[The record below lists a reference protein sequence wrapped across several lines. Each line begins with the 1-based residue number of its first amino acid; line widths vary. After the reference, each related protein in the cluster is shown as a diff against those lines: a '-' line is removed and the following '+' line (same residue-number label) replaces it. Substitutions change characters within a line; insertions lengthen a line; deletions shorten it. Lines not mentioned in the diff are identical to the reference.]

1 MKLET
6 LFTHFENSI
15 DSESLNSVKQRLN
28 KLTPPEIALQIE
40 STPSKFRKILW
51 SLVDSKLSGL
61 ALHDLSDEIQ
71 NEILEDM
78 DASSVA
84 LLTEG
89 LDIDDVVD
97 ILQHIPEKMIPAVLD
112 RMSGQDRYRIEKVLT
127 YPENTAGG
135 LMDPNVITVRPDIT
149 VKLVLRYLRRFDNI
163 PNNFDNIFVVDRSD
177 KFIGILPINTLL
189 TSSATKM
196 VYQLMEDNCQII
208 DVNASDSEVAETFK
222 LFNLVTAPVVDNDSY
237 LLGQIMIDDVVDVII
252 DEADHSLFAMAGL
265 QDSEDTFL
273 SVKKTAP
280 KRSLWLGLNLI
291 TAIIASSAIGIFQ
304 DAIEELVALAVLM
317 PIVAS
322 MGGVA
327 GSQTK
332 CSLAI

>member
-177 KFIGILPINTLL
+177 N
-189 TSSATKM
+189 
-196 VYQLMEDNCQII
+196 
-208 DVNASDSEVAETFK
+208 
-222 LFNLVTAPVVDNDSY
+222 
-237 LLGQIMIDDVVDVII
+237 
-252 DEADHSLFAMAGL
+252 
-265 QDSEDTFL
+265 
-273 SVKKTAP
+273 
-280 KRSLWLGLNLI
+280 
-291 TAIIASSAIGIFQ
+291 
-304 DAIEELVALAVLM
+304 
-317 PIVAS
+317 
-322 MGGVA
+322 
-327 GSQTK
+327 
-332 CSLAI
+332 